1 MNFYLTKL
9 HSLNCSRTAL
19 KESNDIMYGDAKPL
33 AFIQETEEIVIFCC
47 WFFFLFFFQWC
58 EYFFMAV
65 KIISRM
71 QHGKIYLAVLNWIFT
86 LHYRKVKAEE
96 TGTHERFRTT
106 KELVRFFSFVVM
118 SGKRLAWATCLGL
131 AEMQLFC
138 GQLFKLQKYK
148 NQGGTS
154 QSLAFA
160 LDT

>member
-1 MNFYLTKL
+1 
-9 HSLNCSRTAL
+9 
-19 KESNDIMYGDAKPL
+19 
-33 AFIQETEEIVIFCC
+33 
-47 WFFFLFFFQWC
+47 
-58 EYFFMAV
+58 MAV

-71 QHGKIYLAVLNWIFT
+71 QHGKIYLVVLNWIFT
-86 LHYRKVKAEE
+86 LHYRKVKGEE
-96 TGTHERFRTT
+96 TGTHEHFRTT

-154 QSLAFA
+154 QFGIRIGYVTVVCFLSFFFLFFFTRNI
-160 LDT
+160 LW